1 MANNGTWQT
10 PTGPALRVE
19 VFDRDGGW
27 QPSYDEV
34 SDFLSLGNNS
44 AIIISSYNRYYFN
57 GYGNDPD
64 DGDYLEFIAVSQ
76 DPYTTGIITIN
87 KLILWENDAI
97 SQSSSTLVS
106 NTDTKV
112 TQTVR
117 SNNADYPVLLAP
129 SGQTA
134 TTTTTANFATSL
146 KYNPSTDTLYAGTF
160 NGNATSATS
169 ATSATTATNANN
181 IKLTTTNPTTGT
193 TYYLPFTTGITSN
206 TNYAANGNNG
216 IRYNSL
222 EGTTSAAGYGRLILG
237 NATATGTAAN
247 KTGWLR
253 IYGDTAYYM
262 DIKGGS
268 VTANR
273 TVYLPTL
280 TATGYLL
287 GKSSTSAI
295 GASNQLVYFSAAG
308 VASAGIKI
316 SGGTSDPSGG
326 SSGDIYIK
334 IPS

>member
-1 MANNGTWQT
+1 MHFSHFGYNYDGT
-10 PTGPALRVE
+10 PTLYSFYIE
-19 VFDRDGGW
+19 DGVSGI
-27 QPSYDEV
+27 QSYSTTRLARYSE
-34 SDFLSLGNNS
+34 
-44 AIIISSYNRYYFN
+44 IS
-57 GYGNDPD
+57 
-64 DGDYLEFIAVSQ
+64 
-76 DPYTTGIITIN
+76 
-87 KLILWENDAI
+87 
-97 SQSSSTLVS
+97 
-106 NTDTKV
+106 DTKV

-160 NGNATSATS
+160 DGNATSATS
-169 ATSATTATNANN
+169 ASSATTATNANN

-237 NATATGTAAN
+237 NTTATGTAGN